1 MDHTIQGAL
10 AVGGELNGLTVGL
23 NETARLQL
31 GDGLVVSLVT
41 RAVALNDAGDTFCPL
56 PSWW

>member
-1 MDHTIQGAL
+1 VDHTIQGAL
-10 AVGGELNGLTVGL
+10 AVGGELNRLAVGL
-23 NETARLQL
+23 NKTAGLQL

-41 RAVALNDAGDTFCPL
+41 RAVALDTFCPL